1 MTKATTTKSVTVT
14 NRLPLGTSSNR
25 LIWTL
30 TDKNGERTI
39 SYEAIE
45 DDDWRNCTRTV
56 SSSLSK
62 DDVCSLTEF
71 LIRSEFMTIEEM
83 KRLLELM
90 TVEKLAE
97 KR

>member
-1 MTKATTTKSVTVT
+1 MTKATMTKSVTVT
-14 NRLPLGTSSNR
+14 NKLPLGTDANR
-25 LIWTL
+25 LTWTL
-30 TDKNGERTI
+30 TDQDGKRTI

-45 DDDWRNCTRTV
+45 DNDWKNCTRTV

-62 DDVCSLTEF
+62 DDVSSLTEF
-71 LIRSEFMTIEEM
+71 LIRSEFMAIEEM